1 MTRIVGDYAS
11 ARSVYKTKLVMEA
24 LRFLEMLM
32 ERRGVPREERWKYRM
47 FILHLIDVVV
57 EFDESDLVVGS

>member
-24 LRFLEMLM
+24 LKFFEMLM
-32 ERRGVPREERWKYRM
+32 ERKGVPREERWKYRM

>member
-1 MTRIVGDYAS
+1 MTRIVGDYSS

-24 LRFLEMLM
+24 LKFFEMLM
-32 ERRGVPREERWKYRM
+32 ERKGVPREERWKYRM
-47 FILHLIDVVV
+47 FILHLINVAV